1 VHENLLVQRR
11 SGGVSRVVFSL
22 AAALHHDERSRSRVL
37 VRRVRQAV
45 EERRLDQKRMTS
57 LALAPSL
64 AVTGDVGVLA
74 EENAQR
80 LVSIFMEAGM
90 SCILN
95 LKDVVEKELRSKGKD
110 PSAFQKFYVA
120 GLSSIGHWSSD
131 MLQIEVAD
139 IEAQY
144 PETRKLH
151 QFVFVSILSEA
162 VYSNSMANLVI
173 PSISETYHAF
183 LKRIV
188 NTSDVQRGTAFLEMP
203 LCHRRVVFLEAFR
216 NAYHDMARRC
226 ANAQELVTVSS
237 ALAHRASTLASMSQE
252 GSTDRKHRATNGS
265 ASTTTSEDVKP
276 TKSRLQRAMLEASET
291 PLPPLPPPKTPP
303 AASAI
308 GAVDGAPSEKAPSE
322 LAPEKDAKN
331 VVLLDS
337 PAFFEEE
344 RSVTT
349 AAAI

>member
-1 VHENLLVQRR
+1 M
-11 SGGVSRVVFSL
+11 
-22 AAALHHDERSRSRVL
+22 
-37 VRRVRQAV
+37 RRVRQVV
-45 EERRLDQKRMTS
+45 EEHKLDQKRMTS
-57 LALAPSL
+57 LALTPSL

-80 LVSIFMEAGM
+80 LISIFMEAGM
-90 SCILN
+90 SCILH

-110 PSAFQKFYVA
+110 LSSFQKFYVA

-131 MLQIEVAD
+131 MLQGEVAD

-183 LKRIV
+183 LKRLV
-188 NTSDVQRGTAFLEMP
+188 NTSDVQRGTIFLEMP

-216 NAYHDMARRC
+216 NAYHDMARKC
-226 ANAQELVTVSS
+226 ANAQEQVTVSS
-237 ALAHRASTLASMSQE
+237 ALAHRASTLASMSHE
-252 GSTDRKHRATNGS
+252 GSTDRKHHASNGS
-265 ASTTTSEDVKP
+265 ASTTTSDGVKP
-276 TKSRLQRAMLEASET
+276 TKSRLQKAILEAREVALP
-291 PLPPLPPPKTPP
+291 PLPPLPLQPKTPS
-303 AASAI
+303 AASAMR
-308 GAVDGAPSEKAPSE
+308 AVDGAPSEKAPPE
-322 LAPEKDAKN
+322 LAQEKDSKN

-344 RSVTT
+344 RSVT
-349 AAAI
+349 AAAN